1 VGPSYL
7 QAFSQFSFVILQ
19 TFAAVLENCCLPL
32 AEKSLMGMGFVPAQ
46 FIYLADSLYKEMLI
60 CQLLQLGMF

>member
-1 VGPSYL
+1 MPSIY
-7 QAFSQFSFVILQ
+7 I
-19 TFAAVLENCCLPL
+19 EPCL
-32 AEKSLMGMGFVPAQ
+32 VPAQ